1 MRDGHLRSG
10 ELARLADLSTDTLR
24 HYERVGVLPAP
35 ERSANGYRRYPPEA
49 LERVTTVQAAL
60 AIGFTLEEL
69 AAIFRARSEGRP
81 PCREVR
87 DLTAA
92 KLAHAED
99 QLQELVALVETLRTV
114 LADWDARLAAAPTGA
129 SVRLLEGLV
138 SAAPASRRRSHPRQ
152 KRTAARPRR
161 EVP

>member
-1 MRDGHLRSG
+1 MSDGHLRSG
-10 ELARLADLSTDTLR
+10 ELARLANLSTDTLR

-49 LERVTTVQAAL
+49 LERVLTVQAAL
-60 AIGFTLEEL
+60 ALGFTLEEL

-87 DLTAA
+87 DMTVA
-92 KLAHAED
+92 KLAQAED
-99 QLQELVALVETLRTV
+99 RLQELVALIDTLRTV

-129 SVRLLEGLV
+129 PVRLLEGLV
-138 SAAPASRRRSHPRQ
+138 SAAPASRRRSHPRE
-152 KRTAARPRR
+152 KKTAVRPRR
-161 EVP
+161 EEP